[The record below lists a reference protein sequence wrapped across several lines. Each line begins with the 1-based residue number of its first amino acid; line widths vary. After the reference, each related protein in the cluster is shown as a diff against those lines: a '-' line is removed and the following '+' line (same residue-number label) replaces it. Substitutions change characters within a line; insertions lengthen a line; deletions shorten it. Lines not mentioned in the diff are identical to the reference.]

1 MHREWVPICAH
12 YLHCAF
18 FCEGAS
24 NSCCGLRCAVSRW
37 PGRPVALIGWLNTG
51 HFVLAS
57 RCGSKVVGFGGCAF
71 IYLRLQS
78 WPTCKRNGLVGRS
91 AWVVTTSTCSCG
103 QRSILPAH
111 LAVDLLLCTA
121 WRRQQQAAAC
131 CLPCHSLFPFLLPN
145 VNKIE
150 VKEWKSRI
158 LPESADIVQT
168 S

>member
-1 MHREWVPICAH
+1 MLWFA
-12 YLHCAF
+12 
-18 FCEGAS
+18 
-24 NSCCGLRCAVSRW
+24 LRCSRW

-51 HFVLAS
+51 HFVLATCS
-57 RCGSKVVGFGGCAF
+57 RCGSTAVGFGGCAF

-78 WPTCKRNGLVGRS
+78 WPTCKRNGLVGRC

-111 LAVDLLLCTA
+111 LAVDLLLLCTA

-145 VNKIE
+145 VKIIK
-150 VKEWKSRI
+150 VKEWKSSTY
-158 LPESADIVQT
+158 PESAYFVQT